1 MRIQKIARNGSSHC
15 LDDHTVLTEHER
27 LLWRELEELES
38 SPTKEL
44 AELLYVRH
52 VMSPLLGPKHVDA
65 GVCLFFL
72 LFLVLTYYYFF
83 LFNVKLVLTFVN
95 FPGFNF

>member
-65 GVCLFFL
+65 GVSMPFLLAFSRAYLLLFFP
-72 LFLVLTYYYFF
+72 F
-83 LFNVKLVLTFVN
+83 
-95 FPGFNF
+95 